1 MAEHVADEFG
11 FFYALRRQA
20 GRLGKTGFRRIN
32 VFCQLPG
39 IKCSRVMPLLTLRVT
54 DMKYVAA
61 TDNLVGP
68 ILVALFFLP
77 LLLMNRA
84 GVPRVVELQG
94 HPPAIGYKKAGY
106 ERDGTTH
113 ESRKDEE
120 TRFCRFAQHVRQ
132 VATPSGRRP
141 LCLKPSWCCITGLV
155 QTHDLEPLITD
166 HTTTTENIRNFK
178 CQPIKPYVYG
188 PGSVGSGDLS

>member
-32 VFCQLPG
+32 VLCQLPG
-39 IKCSRVMPLLTLRVT
+39 VKCSRVMPLFPLRVT

-68 ILVALFFLP
+68 RLVALFFRP
-77 LLLMNRA
+77 LLLMSRA

-94 HPPAIGYKKAGY
+94 HPPAIGYKKASY
-106 ERDGTTH
+106 ERDRTTH

-120 TRFCRFAQHVRQ
+120 PCFCRFAQHVRQ
-132 VATPSGRRP
+132 VATPSGWRP
-141 LCLKPSWCCITGLV
+141 LCLKPSWCCIIWLV
-155 QTHDLEPLITD
+155 QTHDRESLIAD
-166 HTTTTENIRNFK
+166 HTTTTENVKFQMSAN
-178 CQPIKPYVYG
+178 
-188 PGSVGSGDLS
+188 